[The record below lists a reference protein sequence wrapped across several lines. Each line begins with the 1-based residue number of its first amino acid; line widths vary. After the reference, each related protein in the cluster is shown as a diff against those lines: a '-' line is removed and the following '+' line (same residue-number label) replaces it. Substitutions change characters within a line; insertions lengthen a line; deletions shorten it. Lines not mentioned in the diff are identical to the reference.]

1 MTTRRWRWT
10 SLACGLLAAGCSK
23 PTPPAG
29 SGGAVAGFTLESP
42 SLSEGQPIARGFT
55 CDGEDRSPA
64 LRWSV
69 PPAGTRSFALIVDDP
84 DAPSGVFTHHLLF
97 GIDPARRELP
107 AALAREGELQGI
119 GRQGKNDFDKLGW
132 SGPCPPPGKPHRYRF
147 TLLALSAPIGLA
159 AGATKQEL
167 EAASAGKVLA
177 RATLTAT
184 YARAR

>member
-1 MTTRRWRWT
+1 MTTMRWT
-10 SLACGLLAAGCSK
+10 WLACGLCAAGCSK
-23 PTPPAG
+23 PTAPAG
-29 SGGAVAGFTLESP
+29 SGGQLASFALESP
-42 SLSEGQPIARGFT
+42 SLDEGKPIARGFT

-64 LRWSV
+64 LRWSA
-69 PPAGTRSFALIVDDP
+69 PPAGTRSLALIVDDP

-107 AALAREGELQGI
+107 AALAREGELEGI

-132 SGPCPPPGKPHRYRF
+132 NGPCPPPGKPHRYRF
-147 TLLALSAPIGLA
+147 KLHALSASLELA

-167 EAASAGKVLA
+167 EAAIAGKVLA
-177 RATLTAT
+177 QATLTAT